1 MNVADNTVY
10 HLTFFCKC
18 VNYGYNTM
26 PADKQP
32 NAAWEYTYVYTTPE
46 EGSWG
51 YPYNLDLFLQIT
63 HPALDYQ

>member
-1 MNVADNTVY
+1 
-10 HLTFFCKC
+10 
-18 VNYGYNTM
+18 M

-51 YPYNLDLFLQIT
+51 YPYPYNLDLFLQIT
-63 HPALDYQ
+63 HPALDHQ